1 MKHDRIGT
9 VMEEAQKFWIA
20 DPDGAD
26 EPASGRR
33 LGLAPAEAE
42 SMQGD
47 WVALEL
53 PRTGANIRSG
63 ETFGFVTTDRA
74 THDLRAPFAF
84 RVLEVNSR
92 AVENPAVARFS
103 PTGEGWLLLVQPA
116 MPS

>member
-1 MKHDRIGT
+1 MDDEQR
-9 VMEEAQKFWIA
+9 FWIA
-20 DPDGAD
+20 DPDNAD

-53 PRTGANIRSG
+53 PPAGANIRSG

-84 RVLEVNSR
+84 RVIEVNSR
-92 AVENPAVARFS
+92 AIQNPAVARLS
-103 PTGEGWLLLVQPA
+103 PTGEGWLLLVRPTS
-116 MPS
+116 PSRG